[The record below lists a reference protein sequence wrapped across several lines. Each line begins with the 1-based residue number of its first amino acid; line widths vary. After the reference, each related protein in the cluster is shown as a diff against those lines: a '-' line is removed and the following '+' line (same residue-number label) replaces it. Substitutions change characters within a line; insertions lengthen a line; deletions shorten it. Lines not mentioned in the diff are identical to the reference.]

1 MSHLEVVYILA
12 IGGRDESEKST
23 SKVYRYDSHTD
34 SWTVASRMK
43 SRRPYSLAVTL
54 PGDDLI
60 VVGGY
65 TLGYDKMKSVEFGVN
80 TTELIIAELAFCQQ

>member
-1 MSHLEVVYILA
+1 MGQSTLVSFGGCILA
-12 IGGRDESEKST
+12 IGGRDESDKST

-34 SWTVASRMK
+34 SWTMASRMK
-43 SRRPYSLAVTL
+43 SKRSYCLAVTL

-65 TLGYDKMKSVEFGVN
+65 TSGYDNMKSVEFGVN
-80 TTELIIAELAFCQQ
+80 STEL